1 MLHILIC
8 WMPLRWYSD
17 FTSNNIG
24 DIAHDQTWGHALDL
38 RQHIFFGPTQ
48 KTPWCNATEFET
60 QTQYKCGFNLASS
73 PKSQSGWVISTSR
86 CETFNH
92 RSKSGLK
99 LNQKKSPVLARLL
112 WEDTPKYPKI
122 PQRIIMGIP
131 LIGHKIRVRPPL
143 LTKPHGPTVSC
154 CTLKFNVFAGLF
166 WTPTHGKT
174 WNWKTRK
181 YEEKNS

>member
-60 QTQYKCGFNLASS
+60 QAQYKCGFNLARS
-73 PKSQSGWVISTSR
+73 PKSQSGCVISTSR

-99 LNQKKSPVLARLL
+99 LNQKNHQFWPGFSEKTPQNIPKSLSGSSWAYHLLA
-112 WEDTPKYPKI
+112 
-122 PQRIIMGIP
+122 
-131 LIGHKIRVRPPL
+131 IRSGSILHCWRN
-143 LTKPHGPTVSC
+143 PTVRRC
-154 CTLKFNVFAGLF
+154 PAAPWNLTFFAGLF

-181 YEEKNS
+181 YEVKNS